1 MKREEVLVIFVKKS
15 FNNRMFQN
23 DPVCMTE
30 LKSEFIHDGYSIKGI
45 EKLISQYQRIALVQI
60 INLDLNVEVIQQR
73 TFRFF
78 IFRSIKKCLLQV
90 KACLVDGSFH
100 VKYYNIIVN
109 KLYQRLYQNNIRAG
123 FTLA

>member
-1 MKREEVLVIFVKKS
+1 
-15 FNNRMFQN
+15 
-23 DPVCMTE
+23 MTE

-78 IFRSIKKCLLQV
+78 IFQSIKSVFYKLKHAWSM
-90 KACLVDGSFH
+90 KAFM
-100 VKYYNIIVN
+100 
-109 KLYQRLYQNNIRAG
+109 
-123 FTLA
+123 